1 MSRRDAWRVNDCACA
16 SLGTQWAASLAGRQH
31 AETQIH
37 HAAMKAEDVPRWLL
51 VWPEPLQVVLKC
63 PVTYVSV
70 PVLDVVAKKQHGVLN
85 VIKQARQSEDTS
97 AFG

>member
-1 MSRRDAWRVNDCACA
+1 
-16 SLGTQWAASLAGRQH
+16 
-31 AETQIH
+31 
-37 HAAMKAEDVPRWLL
+37 MKAEDVPRWLL